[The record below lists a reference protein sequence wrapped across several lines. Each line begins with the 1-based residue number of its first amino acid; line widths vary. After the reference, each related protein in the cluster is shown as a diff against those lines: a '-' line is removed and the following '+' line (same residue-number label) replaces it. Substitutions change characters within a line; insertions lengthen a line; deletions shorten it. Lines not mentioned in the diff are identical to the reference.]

1 MLVLGSIPGKAD
13 FSDLLLLC
21 QLEIVGADPVDP
33 IQIDRIVP
41 SNLKLAR
48 SDRITKHYLL
58 GLNTTKKW
66 LYLCEFLSKSH
77 DSYVVRTV
85 SSRATRALSQQVT

>member
-1 MLVLGSIPGKAD
+1 M
-13 FSDLLLLC
+13 LLLC
-21 QLEIVGADPVDP
+21 QFEIVGADPVDP
-33 IQIDRIVP
+33 SRIDRIVP

-48 SDRITKHYLL
+48 SDRITKYYLL
-58 GLNTTKKW
+58 GLNATKKW

-85 SSRATRALSQQVT
+85 SSRATKGA

>member
-13 FSDLLLLC
+13 FQHVLLLA
-21 QLEIVGADPVDP
+21 QFEIVGPVRVDLVR
-33 IQIDRIVP
+33 IDTNGAVH
-41 SNLKLAR
+41 LKLAR

-58 GLNTTKKW
+58 SLNTIKKC

-85 SSRATRALSQQVT
+85 LSRATRALSH